1 MQLGM
6 IEDSYLPGPL
16 QCFCGHRLEKTGT
29 GRRGKR
35 RPWHCLMYFTH
46 TGKDGFF
53 SGSESLDLCSPLTP
67 DSDTS
72 LTRGVLLGEAAFVN
86 DTTLYLSSLL
96 CMWDDWAAQPQVSL
110 SSPSPL
116 WAFDAR
122 VTRDMMSFKAYV
134 IEFFFY
140 LTFYS
145 LSGPGVRLQSL
156 MIILVG
162 S

>member
-16 QCFCGHRLEKTGT
+16 QCFCGTDSRIQGQAVAVTLLAHQGS
-29 GRRGKR
+29 RGKR

-72 LTRGVLLGEAAFVN
+72 LTCGVLLGEAAFVN
-86 DTTLYLSSLL
+86 DTVLCTCLLSCACGMTELLSLEYRCPLPVLYG
-96 CMWDDWAAQPQVSL
+96 
-110 SSPSPL
+110 PL
-116 WAFDAR
+116 MLELPE
-122 VTRDMMSFKAYV
+122 T
-134 IEFFFY
+134 
-140 LTFYS
+140 
-145 LSGPGVRLQSL
+145 
-156 MIILVG
+156 
-162 S
+162 